1 MAVRPTLYRANA
13 RECAGRAERAHD
25 QFVRAAYRELIR
37 AWLILADSA
46 EQLAAT
52 TPVPPVHLPTV
63 HRKAA

>member
-1 MAVRPTLYRANA
+1 MAVRPNLYRANA
-13 RECAGRAERAHD
+13 KECAGRAERSHD

-46 EQLAAT
+46 EQLAST
-52 TPVPPVHLPTV
+52 KPVPPVQLPTA